1 MPTTATPSSKGHPLP
16 PLFALIFYPASFN
29 APPLPSKFIHLPDP
43 LSVMSPT
50 QYEEHANHIKSL
62 RASRVL
68 LQGGPYRDTK
78 HSVPVIQATDRAAA
92 EQVAAANPA
101 VAAGVLKVAVVP
113 WNVVFGIHR
122 GI

>member
-1 MPTTATPSSKGHPLP
+1 MPTTTAPSSKGHPLP
-16 PLFALIFYPASFN
+16 PLFALIFYPASFK

-50 QYEEHANHIKSL
+50 QYEAHVNHIKSL

-68 LQGGPYRDTK
+68 LQGGPYRDAK
-78 HSVPVIQATDRAAA
+78 HSVPVIQAIDLAAA
-92 EQVAAANPA
+92 EQLAMADPA
-101 VAAGVLKVAVVP
+101 VAAGRLKVAVVP
-113 WNVVFGIHR
+113 WNIVFGIHR